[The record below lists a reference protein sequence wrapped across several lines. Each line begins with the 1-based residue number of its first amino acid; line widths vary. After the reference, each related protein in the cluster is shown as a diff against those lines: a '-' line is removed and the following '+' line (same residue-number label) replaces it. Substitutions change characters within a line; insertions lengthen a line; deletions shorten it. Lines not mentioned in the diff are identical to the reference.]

1 MVYIYGRNWTR
12 DALIRQVGHL
22 DQIAGIKPVEAADGS
37 ERGARLFEVWTGSG
51 LSFHVSADRALD
63 ISSCAYNGMALAW
76 RSSVGDSHPA
86 FTENHQLEWLRAFP
100 GGLLVT
106 CGLDQYG
113 APNVDN
119 GEPMP
124 LHGRI
129 SSIPARSAN
138 YRTYW
143 QDDDYILEITGEMRQ
158 TRVFGENLVLRR
170 TITTRM
176 GSSAITIH
184 DRVTNEGFAPHPHM
198 ILYHF
203 NLGFPLLSADSRLV
217 IDAESTEPRDEV
229 SLAGLADWRSFQP
242 PTARYQEQVF
252 RHRVRAEADG
262 FASVQLENPALGVG
276 LRWRYDTTTLPYL
289 FQWKQMGEGVYVLGV
304 EPANCGVIQG
314 RATARER
321 GDLPYLE
328 PQETREYHLE
338 VEVVSV

>member
-1 MVYIYGRNWTR
+1 MVDLYGQQWTR
-12 DALIRQVGHL
+12 AQLVRQVGHL
-22 DQIAGIKPVEAADGS
+22 DQIAGIKLVEAADGS

-51 LSFHVSADRALD
+51 LTFHVSADRALD
-63 ISSCAYNGMALAW
+63 ISACAYNGMALAW

-86 FTENHQLEWLRAFP
+86 FTENRELEWLRAFP
-100 GGLLVT
+100 GGLLAT

-119 GEPMP
+119 GEPLS
-124 LHGRI
+124 LHGRLG
-129 SSIPARSAN
+129 SIPARYAN

-143 QDDDYILEITGEMRQ
+143 QDDEYMLEISGEMRQ

-176 GSSAITIH
+176 GSSVITIH

-198 ILYHF
+198 LLYHF
-203 NLGFPLLSADSRLV
+203 NLGWPLLSADARLV
-217 IDAESTEPRDEV
+217 IDADETQPRDAVAEV
-229 SLAGLADWRSFQP
+229 GLADWSRFQP
-242 PTARYQEQVF
+242 PTPGYREQVF
-252 RHRVRAEADG
+252 RHRPRADAAG
-262 FASVQLENPALGVG
+262 FASVQLENPALGLG
-276 LRWRYDTTTLPYL
+276 LRWRYDTSTLPYV

-321 GDLPYLE
+321 GDLPILQ
-328 PQETREYHLE
+328 PRQTREYHLE
-338 VEVVSV
+338 VEVISV